1 MELKKT
7 IGKIEVTALALGSI
21 IGSGA
26 FILPGELFL
35 KKLGFYNA
43 IIGIIMGALGILII
57 EKSYGYLINKF
68 PLAGGEYIFV
78 KNSLGKK
85 NAFICGWFLLF
96 AYISII
102 PLNATALSII
112 INTIS
117 PKILHWGYLYTVASY
132 PVYFGEVML
141 AIFLLFCFAFF
152 NIRNVKIAMIVQNIL
167 VFLLVGIILFFAFIL
182 ISSEGFSNANLQ
194 SYLSFESLN
203 IYGILKTM
211 VIAPFLFIGFD
222 CIPQIS
228 EELTFEPKKASLL
241 AMLAVIIGAMLYII
255 IMFCTTFGIPKE
267 LLINGSINWATGY
280 SIELYFGKI
289 GLLFIVI
296 AFITAVI
303 AGINGFYFAS
313 SRLILAMARDGDLPS
328 IFGKVDEKNNTPK
341 NAIILILIISLIA
354 PWLGRKSLL
363 WMIDIS
369 SIGAMFGY
377 LYTTISAIILYKK
390 EYNKINYWSILGS
403 CICFVFLFL
412 MLTPGL
418 STSLSKES
426 YMAFTIWLILGA
438 VIYRKMKI
446 FRMK

>member
-1 MELKKT
+1 
-7 IGKIEVTALALGSI
+7 
-21 IGSGA
+21 
-26 FILPGELFL
+26 
-35 KKLGFYNA
+35 
-43 IIGIIMGALGILII
+43 
-57 EKSYGYLINKF
+57 
-68 PLAGGEYIFV
+68 
-78 KNSLGKK
+78 
-85 NAFICGWFLLF
+85 
-96 AYISII
+96 
-102 PLNATALSII
+102 
-112 INTIS
+112 
-117 PKILHWGYLYTVASY
+117 
-132 PVYFGEVML
+132 
-141 AIFLLFCFAFF
+141 
-152 NIRNVKIAMIVQNIL
+152 MIVQNIL

-354 PWLGRKSLL
+354 MLVNIVFSFYFSSFMGVKGLAFANAIGMWMNFSLL
-363 WMIDIS
+363 YFFLS
-369 SIGAMFGY
+369 KKFPK
-377 LYTTISAIILYKK
+377 TIS
-390 EYNKINYWSILGS
+390 
-403 CICFVFLFL
+403 FVFVLKVIFSTMMMGVVILIFKNYFPFVTTNVVTEFLYLIFVTGLGFLVYLFL
-412 MLTPGL
+412 GKLL
-418 STSLSKES
+418 VLEEAK
-426 YMAFTIWLILGA
+426 ILM
-438 VIYRKMKI
+438 RKLKM
-446 FRMK
+446 F